1 MSFSSTIGN
10 NSLAR
15 NGNARAKRRF
25 VVFYSPIQHVTDLS
39 FCFLKVTTP
48 EPEVELTEA
57 DLPGLQETVT
67 KLQKEYDDAVVVK
80 HNLEND
86 VRSCS
91 ERLKAAT
98 SLLHR

>member
-1 MSFSSTIGN
+1 MAI
-10 NSLAR
+10 
-15 NGNARAKRRF
+15 
-25 VVFYSPIQHVTDLS
+25 DCS
-39 FCFLKVTTP
+39 FCYLKETAP

-67 KLQKEYDDAVVVK
+67 KLQKEYDEAVVVK
-80 HNLEND
+80 HDLGND

-98 SLLHR
+98 DLLHR

>member
-1 MSFSSTIGN
+1 MSF
-10 NSLAR
+10 
-15 NGNARAKRRF
+15 
-25 VVFYSPIQHVTDLS
+25 FYFQVA
-39 FCFLKVTTP
+39 TP

-57 DLPGLQETVT
+57 DLPGLQEDVT

-80 HNLEND
+80 HNLGND

-98 SLLHR
+98 GLLQRYLPSCVVGKRYMLLELLHC